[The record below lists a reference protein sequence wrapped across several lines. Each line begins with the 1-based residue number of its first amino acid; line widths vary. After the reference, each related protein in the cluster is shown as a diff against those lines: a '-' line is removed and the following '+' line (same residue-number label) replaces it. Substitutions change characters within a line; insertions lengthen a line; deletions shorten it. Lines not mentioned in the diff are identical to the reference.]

1 MNAEICWAVNDLSS
15 ILTDQSDPMW
25 RLTERMVRSTLVT
38 ACRFATSPTRTS
50 PFFANATT
58 DGVVRAPSALA
69 MTVGSPPSRTATT
82 EFVVPRSMPTARAM
96 IPTSTLS
103 DPAALVGCSAGL
115 VVSLPDVFRSPGEFR
130 ASGEFVKQ
138 VEPLQLNLARE
149 HNGWLGLPIPGTS
162 CELVVPATELH
173 DVRRV
178 GANAG
183 RGV

>member
-69 MTVGSPPSRTATT
+69 MTVGSPPSRTETT

-103 DPAALVGCSAGL
+103 GPAAGLRPSRDVCCLGCL
-115 VVSLPDVFRSPGEFR
+115 LQF
-130 ASGEFVKQ
+130 SGEFVKQ
-138 VEPLQLNLARE
+138 VESVQLNLFE
-149 HNGWLGLPIPGTS
+149 
-162 CELVVPATELH
+162 
-173 DVRRV
+173 
-178 GANAG
+178 G
-183 RGV
+183 R